1 VKVPLV
7 HLDIAGPAF
16 AKKAHALGPEGGTGF
31 GVRTVL
37 RLAETLAQG

>member
-1 VKVPLV
+1 V

-37 RLAETLAQG
+37 KVAQGLSEG